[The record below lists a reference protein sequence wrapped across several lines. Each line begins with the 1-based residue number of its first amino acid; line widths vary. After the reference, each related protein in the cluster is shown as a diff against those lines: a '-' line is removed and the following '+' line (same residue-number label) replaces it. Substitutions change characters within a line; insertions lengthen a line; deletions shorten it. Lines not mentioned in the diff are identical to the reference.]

1 MIPAIPG
8 SVNVA
13 SNKVKIPTK
22 KNKLIN
28 SVMLAIRPKILY
40 LTNIKIITNK
50 KPIIR
55 AITPAL
61 IES

>member
-8 SVNVA
+8 RVNVA

-22 KNKLIN
+22 KNKLIS
-28 SVMLAIRPKILY
+28 SVILAIRPNIFY
-40 LTNIKIITNK
+40 LKNIKIITNK